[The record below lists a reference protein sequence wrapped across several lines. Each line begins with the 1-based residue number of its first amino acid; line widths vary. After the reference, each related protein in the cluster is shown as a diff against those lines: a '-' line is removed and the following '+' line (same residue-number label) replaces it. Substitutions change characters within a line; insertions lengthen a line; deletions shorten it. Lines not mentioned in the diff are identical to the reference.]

1 MDFNEAGD
9 DGISDGSGIRWTI
22 CKVSPYRWF
31 HVCVTLRGV
40 PGRAVVRTDLALASA
55 EARQTLTLLLADRL
69 VVLPVHVSTAVAAV
83 PARVR
88 IAPAHHVRVLP
99 V

>member
-9 DGISDGSGIRWTI
+9 DGIFGWQWHPLDHMQSITI
-22 CKVSPYRWF
+22 SVVSCLFNSTWSA
-31 HVCVTLRGV
+31 RG
-40 PGRAVVRTDLALASA
+40 AVVRTDLALASA

>member
-1 MDFNEAGD
+1 MQSITISVASCLFNSTWSA
-9 DGISDGSGIRWTI
+9 
-22 CKVSPYRWF
+22 
-31 HVCVTLRGV
+31 
-40 PGRAVVRTDLALASA
+40 RAVVRTDLALASA